1 MRGLLWLI
9 GLFALAAGLAVAGR
23 YNEGYALLVWPP
35 YRIQISLNLLI
46 LLLVGAFVAAYSLSR
61 LVARTLALPRA
72 VQQFRARKSRER
84 ASQAIY
90 DAVRLRIEGRFGQAL
105 KQATAAYEANEAPG
119 LAALLAARAAESL
132 RDETRYR
139 HWLAKAAEHDDEVRL
154 ARLMTEAK
162 LAVEGRRFAEAGER
176 LAELQAGGQ
185 RHIAAL
191 RLALRTAQA
200 TGDWGRQRSCA
211 VQLTAV

>member
-46 LLLVGAFVAAYSLSR
+46 LLLVGAFAAAYSLSR
-61 LVARTLALPRA
+61 LVARTMALPRA

-90 DAVRLRIEGRFGQAL
+90 DAVRRASRRAAMWRCPPAWSSAMRSLASSKRRPSTASLASVIRR
-105 KQATAAYEANEAPG
+105 ATRVSPSCS
-119 LAALLAARAAESL
+119 AALPS
-132 RDETRYR
+132 
-139 HWLAKAAEHDDEVRL
+139 
-154 ARLMTEAK
+154 
-162 LAVEGRRFAEAGER
+162 
-176 LAELQAGGQ
+176 Q
-185 RHIAAL
+185 
-191 RLALRTAQA
+191 
-200 TGDWGRQRSCA
+200 
-211 VQLTAV
+211 